1 MAPSAAQGIDP
12 WEWDT
17 NRVVKEL
24 CTSKRSW
31 KSFED
36 PPILPDPT
44 RLENALRDNLING
57 ISLLKD
63 ADDECFF
70 KDIGVKANK
79 HKNTL
84 RDAISQFRR
93 RSRRYKKYLVEREQE
108 DEVEDEVMSDN
119 DDDELEDI
127 ETRKR
132 KLQAERMSQAS
143 EDQVILPLDPVGLP
157 VPLTERATA
166 AATAATIPDPN
177 SPKENSHAKGIF
189 SNDAS
194 SRKKRRVEPLQVLD
208 HPLGRASQ
216 VIPTQADDVIE
227 QLIRKGK
234 LQENPFLKAPVMDVA
249 MPTSGQSV
257 NDGSWYLG
265 RDSLTRV
272 DVIDFDSSRLTD
284 ADMTFVIRKQFPV
297 GRRRQVS
304 RLYKRQIQRQTQRQV
319 QLERRRQGLAPLPN
333 YRPDRPPAKADTVF
347 GANDPDH
354 GEVLPLLGESDSGDE
369 YDSDTWAEIE
379 AEEKERVEAMAKA
392 NTALSA
398 DDVNM
403 AIDEGINEYVA
414 AWTDRKLPK
423 LERSAN
429 TKWNKA
435 RRSGLKRAL
444 DSARKQISYLQ
455 KRLDAMRARLT
466 SQEWRNKADIK
477 SSMGNIEPT
486 VQDLQESL
494 WMLDVLKSPSEP
506 KRVSNVT
513 RKPAKKREQRPRP
526 QVNDDE
532 GELLMSDSE
541 DDFIVEDDEQDH
553 ASLPEEILPQ
563 DEMAIDFEHE
573 AIGDDPT
580 PELSGAESVAIANAG
595 PCTPLNGRDS
605 EAQDI
610 VPAHVAG
617 NSEMEKPSRST
628 PSIFDVLGKQ
638 AGTRNGDD
646 LDEVTDLTQA
656 AQSPAPFRPTISRP
670 PETPR
675 RSSYPPGCRGSCHA
689 RKAVTELKEPKP
701 IITTSFNPQ
710 VKNTLKELPL
720 EYRES
725 IFGICKLYTE
735 RRENE
740 VDLWEDYIIPHLG
753 HQWTSPPFDPKDE
766 KKDDDQHKKGE
777 APRLRKY
784 WQVSDEMKRNLRS
797 RKRQFREFMDFYCKL
812 VKELR
817 QSSSRNNT
825 PSSTP
830 VDRSASTKSKAPNPR
845 QLEEPEVISEDTDDD
860 ETEGEPAVSPAK
872 KRRPIQ
878 RDRAAQNLRDSDR
891 ARVKEQAKRR
901 ELLRAKLAAQGHS
914 EASQNSH
921 LLINE
926 SKEDDQGFIYVPD
939 NIASRIKKHQVEG
952 VRFMWNQLVA
962 DSQSRQGCLLAHTMG
977 LGKTMQIITL
987 LVTIANAAA
996 SDDPSISGQIPD
1008 ELKESRT
1015 LILAPPGLINNWT
1028 DELLIWI
1035 PDGHPILGDKSE
1047 NLYKIDADTTLPDR
1061 HNQIVDWADFG
1072 GILVIGYT
1080 LFKTCAQNTLL
1091 AGHLF
1096 DEANIVVADEA
1107 HMLKN
1112 ETSQL
1117 HNAAVRFRTRTRIA
1131 LTGSPLANN
1140 VKEYHSMLNWVCPG
1154 YLSSKKEFDHDYAR
1168 PIEEGLSVDSSR
1180 AQKRKA
1186 LTKLRALKQTV
1197 APKVHR
1203 RTIAVL
1209 HHDVPPKMEFV
1220 ISVPLTKLQ
1229 RALYETYIKFNQT
1242 DDKGSMKLLASAT
1255 TLTVLCN
1262 HPDAFR
1268 ALLKEQKDHG
1278 SAKDGPDETERINLP
1293 PVLVSELLQMM
1304 SAGDLKEAA
1313 YSSKML
1319 ILDRILDESKAKGD
1333 KVLIFSQ
1340 SMKTLDYLEKIL
1352 RSRRRHY
1359 LRLDGKTQ
1367 ASKRPGMVRDFN
1379 AVESTYEVFLISTT
1393 AGGLGLN
1400 ITSANRVVIMDS
1412 KWNPQQ
1418 EQQAVGRAF
1427 RIGQTK
1433 PVFVYRLV
1441 CGGTLEMKLH
1451 HRQIF
1456 KMQLAQRVV
1465 DDQKPIPKAQR
1476 LAELFNMP
1484 SDPEPGEVMEHL
1496 GKDAVLDGILE
1507 SELGS
1512 HVKSIVMTDTFEEEA
1527 LEEETLAQEEEV
1539 EAQRLINEF
1548 HARQGRPL
1556 ATGFDFAASLA
1567 AGMGQ
1572 PQHVSTFAAPGA
1584 QQAGLTMVNSF
1595 QALPGGIRSTAPAPA
1610 AVSRSVVANGTSH
1623 SPGHSQ
1629 LLHQSASPPLPVPA
1643 VQQVSGGG
1651 SIAPVP
1657 GATTQLR
1664 QANVYWDNIQA
1675 FKGEL
1680 GRVFSTK
1687 GTGGDA
1693 ARCRAVAHT
1702 VAAAFEQQQNQRQL
1716 QGIREAKWAVM
1727 DSSQASSR
1735 FVDAIVA
1742 GLLPPIKLAQME
1754 AGEIVAKRKT
1764 WDSLPQASWDH
1775 EISTHRHK
1783 IDTTVNPG
1791 QGQSSSSSGQP
1802 ANIHRQNDQIA
1813 LEEFRAQKSG
1823 QTSIGQISSRLPP
1836 WAKTVTGSQ
1845 RDGSSSAPRKRNAK
1859 NPFQ

>member
-1 MAPSAAQGIDP
+1 MAPSAAQGNDP
-12 WEWDT
+12 WDWDT

-31 KSFED
+31 KPFED
-36 PPILPDPT
+36 PPILPDPA
-44 RLENALRDNLING
+44 RLENALRDNFING
-57 ISLLKD
+57 ISILKD

-93 RSRRYKKYLVEREQE
+93 RSRKYKKYLVERELE

-119 DDDELEDI
+119 DDDEIEDI

-143 EDQVILPLDPVGLP
+143 EDQVVLQLDPVRAPAP
-157 VPLTERATA
+157 VAERAA
-166 AATAATIPDPN
+166 AAVATSATIPD
-177 SPKENSHAKGIF
+177 SDGHQENSHAKGIS
-189 SNDAS
+189 SNDAP
-194 SRKKRRVEPLQVLD
+194 SRKKRRVEPSQVLG

-216 VIPTQADDVIE
+216 VIPNQADVIE
-227 QLIRKGK
+227 QLMRKGSLK
-234 LQENPFLKAPVMDVA
+234 ENPFLQAPIMDPA
-249 MPTSGQSV
+249 MPASGQFT
-257 NDGSWYLG
+257 NDESWYLG
-265 RDSLTRV
+265 KDSLTRV
-272 DVIDFDSSRLTD
+272 DMIDFDSSRLTD
-284 ADMTFVIRKQFPV
+284 ADMTFVLREQVPA

-304 RLYKRQIQRQTQRQV
+304 RLYKRQIQRQTQRQA
-319 QLERRRQGLAPLPN
+319 QLERRRQGLTPLPSS
-333 YRPDRPPAKADTVF
+333 RPDRPPAKADTVF

-379 AEEKERVEAMAKA
+379 AEEKERVEAMAKV
-392 NTALSA
+392 NTTLSA
-398 DDVNM
+398 NDVNL
-403 AIDEGINEYVA
+403 ALDEGVNEYIA
-414 AWTDRKLPK
+414 AWTERKLPN
-423 LERSAN
+423 LERGAN
-429 TKWNKA
+429 IEWNKA
-435 RRSGLKRAL
+435 RRSGPKAAL
-444 DSARKQISYLQ
+444 DNARKRINYLQ
-455 KRLDAMRARLT
+455 TRLGDLRAEIT
-466 SQEWRNKADIK
+466 DQEWRNKADIK
-477 SSMGNIEPT
+477 SSMGNLEPT
-486 VQDLQESL
+486 VQDLQEWL
-494 WMLDVLKSPSEP
+494 WRLDVLKSPLEP
-506 KRVSNVT
+506 KRVSNVI
-513 RKPAKKREQRPRP
+513 RRPAKKREQRPRP

-541 DDFIVEDDEQDH
+541 DDFIVEDDGQDY
-553 ASLPEEILPQ
+553 APLPEEVPPQ
-563 DEMAIDFEHE
+563 DEMAIDSEHE
-573 AIGDDPT
+573 AIGNDLGAPA
-580 PELSGAESVAIANAG
+580 PELPGAESVAFGSARLS
-595 PCTPLNGRDS
+595 TPSND
-605 EAQDI
+605 EEPAVQEN

-617 NSEMEKPSRST
+617 NSEVENPSRST
-628 PSIFDVLGKQ
+628 PSIFDVLGKH
-638 AGTRNGDD
+638 ADG
-646 LDEVTDLTQA
+646 LDEITDLTQA
-656 AQSPAPFRPTISRP
+656 TQSPAPLRPSISRP

-675 RSSYPPGCRGSCHA
+675 RSSYPLGVVDLVTPEKPSPSLKNQSQSSQPISTLKMSSLA
-689 RKAVTELKEPKP
+689 RKALIKESPSSSP
-701 IITTSFNPQ
+701 TLRGLYEQQ
-710 VKNTLKELPL
+710 VKNTLKELPH
-720 EYRES
+720 EYREV
-725 IFGICKLYTE
+725 IFGICKIYMDALGDGS
-735 RRENE
+735 
-740 VDLWEDYIIPHLG
+740 DLWEDYIIPHLG
-753 HQWTSPPFDPKDE
+753 HQWTSSPLDPKYG
-766 KKDDDQHKKGE
+766 KKDDDQHKSERHYYVSCYMARLFDIYTEGV
-777 APRLRKY
+777 APPLRKY
-784 WQVSDEMKRNLRS
+784 WQVSDEMKRNLCS
-797 RKRQFREFMDFYCKL
+797 RTRQFKEFMDFYCKL

-817 QSSSRNNT
+817 RSSSDNNT

-830 VDRSASTKSKAPNPR
+830 ADRSASTKSKAPDPK

-860 ETEGEPAVSPAK
+860 ETEEEPVVSPTK

-987 LVTIANAAA
+987 LVTIADAAA

-1015 LILAPPGLINNWT
+1015 LILAPPGLINNWA

-1035 PDGHPILGDKSE
+1035 PDRHPILGNESE
-1047 NLYKIDADTTLPDR
+1047 NLYKIDADTSLRDR
-1061 HNQIVDWADFG
+1061 HDQIVDWANFG

-1154 YLSSKKEFDHDYAR
+1154 YLSNKKEFDHDYAR

-1278 SAKDGPDETERINLP
+1278 SAKDGPDEAERINLP

-1304 SAGDLKEAA
+1304 SAGDLKEAS

-1319 ILDRILDESKAKGD
+1319 LLDKILDESKAKGD

-1352 RSRRRHY
+1352 RTRRRHY

-1441 CGGTLEMKLH
+1441 CGGTLEVKLH

-1496 GKDAVLDGILE
+1496 GKDAVLDGILK
-1507 SELGS
+1507 SDLGS

-1527 LEEETLAQEEEV
+1527 LEEETLVQEEEV

-1556 ATGFDFAASLA
+1556 PTGPGFAESLA
-1567 AGMGQ
+1567 AANGQ
-1572 PQHVSTFAAPGA
+1572 PQHVSMFAAPGA
-1584 QQAGLTMVNSF
+1584 QPAGLTMVNSV
-1595 QALPGGIRSTAPAPA
+1595 QALPGGIWSTAPAPVA
-1610 AVSRSVVANGTSH
+1610 SSRNVVANGTSH
-1623 SPGHSQ
+1623 SPAHSQ
-1629 LLHQSASPPLPVPA
+1629 LVHQSASPHLPAPA
-1643 VQQVSGGG
+1643 VHQVSGEGL
-1651 SIAPVP
+1651 SRLFPVP
-1657 GATTQLR
+1657 VRNYDRQMCIGIISRPLR
-1664 QANVYWDNIQA
+1664 ASLVESSPR
-1675 FKGEL
+1675 KE
-1680 GRVFSTK
+1680 
-1687 GTGGDA
+1687 
-1693 ARCRAVAHT
+1693 
-1702 VAAAFEQQQNQRQL
+1702 AAAMRQDVV
-1716 QGIREAKWAVM
+1716 R
-1727 DSSQASSR
+1727 
-1735 FVDAIVA
+1735 
-1742 GLLPPIKLAQME
+1742 
-1754 AGEIVAKRKT
+1754 
-1764 WDSLPQASWDH
+1764 
-1775 EISTHRHK
+1775 
-1783 IDTTVNPG
+1783 
-1791 QGQSSSSSGQP
+1791 
-1802 ANIHRQNDQIA
+1802 
-1813 LEEFRAQKSG
+1813 
-1823 QTSIGQISSRLPP
+1823 
-1836 WAKTVTGSQ
+1836 
-1845 RDGSSSAPRKRNAK
+1845 
-1859 NPFQ
+1859 